1 MNGTLEHNTYRTE
14 QIEIAKKRNNI
25 FFKSLLLLFTSIALF
40 FVAIIIIFVL
50 SKGVSGFFKFDDLKI
65 GDFLFGNYYD
75 GETYFAAGFM
85 VINTLWTTLLA
96 VLIALPISLMTA
108 LFVTRVA
115 PVSIRKLLIVIVS
128 ILAAVPSVIYGAFG
142 ASFLDKIISDVFGI
156 LTGSVLTIVITLA
169 FMIMPTITLI
179 TISSIN
185 LVNEKVEQSSLALG
199 ATRNQTSFFIT
210 LKSAQKGIV
219 VATILGVGRAMGEA
233 TAVSMIATPGSG
245 ISLGL
250 FGSIR
255 LLTATMLTGQAEM
268 APGSI
273 QEASMFAMAALLII
287 TILIVFIAL
296 KIAQSYMDEANK
308 SKKATANILTKET
321 IYLIVK
327 KEGAEGLNPIQL
339 QQYHKYLKQAKYEEL
354 KREQNFHYYKKEQV
368 LSRTTV
374 TLSEPK
380 SKTYKSHGLGILT
393 GVLSMLGVLSL
404 LFIIIYLLWGGLGV
418 LSWEYVSSS
427 GPIEIAGGTYNGLAP
442 AIFGTIL
449 MIVLTM
455 MIAIPLGVLGG
466 MYFGLFAKDT
476 PINKVLSTSI
486 DLLAG
491 VPSLIFGLVGF
502 ALFIPFA
509 SAINFVPLA
518 GGIIMS
524 FIVLPTIIKT
534 SEDAIKAVPQ
544 EHIDGSFGLGST
556 RTTASIRISLPQ
568 AMPQLISG
576 LVLSIGRVIGESA
589 ALVMIFGVASR
600 GSIGEWTVNGG
611 TTLATEIYGLTKQEV
626 IPWGLVKAIGI
637 VIMFMVLLL
646 SLLSSFIAHKRYKIS
661 LLISGAMV
669 LMLIAVFIGESSGA
683 IIFLVGLIITLILIL
698 YDVIFVFD
706 KEKIANLIKKLLNR
720 NQDISKYSF
729 NELRIKKFET
739 YLLENQNSL
748 LKLSGLQVNYKKE
761 DPKYIALQTEIV
773 QLQKLNKKLLTKIN
787 ALWEKE
793 HWKKEKQI
801 KKEEIK

>member
-1 MNGTLEHNTYRTE
+1 MNGTKEHNTYRVE

-50 SKGVSGFFKFDDLKI
+50 SKGISGFFQFEDLRI
-65 GDFLFGNYYD
+65 GEFLFGNYYD
-75 GETYFAAGFM
+75 GQTYFAAGFM
-85 VINTLWTTLLA
+85 VINTLWTTFLA

-108 LFVTRVA
+108 LFVTKVA
-115 PVSIRKLLIVIVS
+115 PVSIRKLLIIIIS

-142 ASFLDKIISDVFGI
+142 ASFLDKFISDAFGI

-199 ATRNQTSFFIT
+199 ATRNQTSFFVT

-250 FGSIR
+250 FSSIR

-287 TILIVFIAL
+287 TILIVFVAL

-308 SKKATANILTKET
+308 SKKATADILTKET
-321 IYLIVK
+321 IYRIVK
-327 KEGAEGLNPIQL
+327 KEGAEGLTHKQL
-339 QQYHKYLKQAKYEEL
+339 QQYHKYLQQTKYEDL
-354 KREQNFHYYKKEQV
+354 KRAQNYNYYKKEQM
-368 LSRTTV
+368 LSKTTAV
-374 TLSEPK
+374 LSEPK
-380 SKTYKSHGLGILT
+380 SKTYKSNGLGILT
-393 GVLSMLGVLSL
+393 GVLSMVGVLSL
-404 LFIIIYLLWGGLGV
+404 LFIIVYLLWGGLGT
-418 LSWEYVSSS
+418 LSWAYVSTS
-427 GPIEIAGGTYNGLAP
+427 GPMEIAGGTYNGLAP

-476 PINKVLSTSI
+476 PFNKMLSTSI

-534 SEDAIKAVPQ
+534 SEEAIKAVPQ
-544 EHIDGSFGLGST
+544 AHIDGSYGLGST

-576 LVLSIGRVIGESA
+576 LVLSVGRVIGESA

-626 IPWGLVKAIGI
+626 IPWDLVKAIGI

-646 SLLSSFIAHKRYKIS
+646 SLLSSFISHKRY
-661 LLISGAMV
+661 LIASVITGAML
-669 LMLIAVFIGESSGA
+669 LMLAAIFVGESAGA
-683 IIFLVGLIITLILIL
+683 IIFGVGLIITIILVL
-698 YDVIFVFD
+698 YDVVFIVD
-706 KEKIANLIKKLLNR
+706 KDKIINIIKKITNKDQDTSKYSLNELKIKKLEKN
-720 NQDISKYSF
+720 
-729 NELRIKKFET
+729 
-739 YLLENQNSL
+739 LLENQKNVL
-748 LKLSGLQVNYKKE
+748 EITNLQLAYQDKDAE
-761 DPKYIALQTEIV
+761 YITFKNEISN
-773 QLQKLNKKLLTKIN
+773 LQKENHKLLTKIN
-787 ALWEKE
+787 SLWEKE
-793 HWKKEKQI
+793 HQTRKKETKR
-801 KKEEIK
+801 KEVR